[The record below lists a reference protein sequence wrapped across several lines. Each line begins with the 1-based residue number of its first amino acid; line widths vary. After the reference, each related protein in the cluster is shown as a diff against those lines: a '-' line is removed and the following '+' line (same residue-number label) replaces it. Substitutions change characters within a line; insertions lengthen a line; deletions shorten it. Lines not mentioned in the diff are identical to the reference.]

1 MVCTAV
7 IVVVVEVVVVVVVV
21 AIVVVELE
29 GGVVPSGREILDYFE
44 PNIKSGTKNANKNIF
59 HIQREKIVFLKGNRS
74 SSHVLSGA

>member
-29 GGVVPSGREILDYFE
+29 GGVVPAATEIVYFFE
-44 PNIKSGTKNANKNIF
+44 PNIKSETKNANKT
-59 HIQREKIVFLKGNRS
+59 K
-74 SSHVLSGA
+74 LSKNWIN